1 MLRRTRTA
9 KVYKEP
15 ETEDDSDDI
24 TGNQKDGSEELD
36 EWLPN
41 LNEGKTKGRCQGGT
55 DETTEK
61 KKVSKRVAKPKEPK
75 PKEPKPKAERKPRAP
90 RVPKAKKEKTNT
102 ENQTEDAVLPKPES
116 HQHVPIKEERLS
128 INLSREFNNNAGVP
142 RDMLD
147 EGPSSSQH
155 FPKMKKEEPD
165 DSFTFDEPAQKKQ
178 KTTNMP
184 QGRPIKLKPGSSCV
198 EDLQMN
204 WDPIQVL
211 ANKTGVEQW
220 VCMNIAQ
227 LLQEENTIPFMVRY
241 RKELINHMDADA
253 VRDVQ
258 LALEE
263 LRSVAKKSRSVAQT
277 LKKEGVLTLDLEMVL
292 KNCTTADEIDHVYG
306 PYKKG
311 SKLSKARRAKELGLE
326 PVALALLQAPQTLD
340 LHSSILPNTKGLS
353 TLDEVAT
360 GVQEILADMIAKDK
374 ETLTHVQSLCDRSNV
389 TIHSSVS
396 KTALKEQQPQQGN
409 QKSKPKDIANFSLYT
424 DFTCDVHRIQHHQTL
439 AINRGENLKILTV
452 KVNIPDW
459 VKNDF
464 CRWCVNVRWRP
475 QGFAQPELMTILKN
489 ACEDSYKRFILPFL
503 SRGYRS
509 KLTASAEKESIAMF
523 VRNLRQ
529 RLLMCPVRGKVIMGV
544 DPGFH
549 HGCKLAI
556 LSPTS
561 QILHTDVVY
570 LHGSAK
576 YKEAEKLRHL
586 MFKHSCQTIVIG
598 NGKACRETEAF
609 FTDLI
614 KRRFFN
620 PIDVSYCITD
630 EAGASIYSVSPE
642 AVKEMP
648 DMDPNLRSAVS
659 IGRRVQDPLAE
670 LIKIDPKHI
679 GIGTYQHDVSQSLLR
694 AALDG
699 VVQEC
704 VSFVGV
710 DINICSETLMRHI
723 AGLNA
728 GRARNIMEWKEKNGP
743 FLNREQLKLVKGL
756 GPKSFQQCAG
766 FIRINPET
774 IPSICSKGNED
785 LEVQKQTAK
794 KRKVKGSDSTSGF
807 NPLDQTCIHPE
818 SYSIAFRFLSQIGGS
833 LDQMGSA
840 VLRQSV
846 ESSVQSSGLDVL
858 AKSLDTTPETL
869 QLIVDGLIQPP
880 GFDIRQDFEQ
890 ADFKRE
896 IVSMNDLHDGMV
908 LTGRVTN
915 TALFGAFVDIGVG
928 RSGLIPNRF
937 ITPEKLPVDQRRRS
951 LALGPGERV
960 EVRVMNVDLQRNRI
974 SLDLIRVLR

>member
-9 KVYKEP
+9 KVYTEP
-15 ETEDDSDDI
+15 ATDDESEDM
-24 TGNQKDGSEELD
+24 TGQQKGDSEELE

-41 LNEGKTKGRCQGGT
+41 SNEGKTKGRRQRGT
-55 DETTEK
+55 DETGEK
-61 KKVSKRVAKPKEPK
+61 KKVTKRVAKPKEPK
-75 PKEPKPKAERKPRAP
+75 PKAVRKPRAA
-90 RVPKAKKEKTNT
+90 RVPKVKKEKTNAKQ
-102 ENQTEDAVLPKPES
+102 QTEDAVLPKPELQ
-116 HQHVPIKEERLS
+116 QHVAVKEERLS
-128 INLSREFNNNAGVP
+128 INLSSNNAG
-142 RDMLD
+142 DMPD
-147 EGPSSSQH
+147 ECPSSSQH
-155 FPKMKKEEPD
+155 FPKVKKEEPD

-178 KTTNMP
+178 KTTNSA
-184 QGRPIKLKPGSSCV
+184 QGRPIKLKLSNSCV

-211 ANKTGVEQW
+211 AEKSGVEQW
-220 VCMNIAQ
+220 VCANIVQ
-227 LLQEENTIPFMVRY
+227 LFLEENTIPFMVRY

-258 LALEE
+258 LTLEE
-263 LRSVAKKSRSVAQT
+263 LRSVAKKSRSVSQT
-277 LKKEGVLTLDLEMVL
+277 LKKEGVLTSELEMAL
-292 KNCTTADEIDHVYG
+292 KNCTTANEIDHVYA

-326 PVALALLQAPQTLD
+326 PVALALLQEPQKLD
-340 LHSSILPNTKGLS
+340 LQSSIQPSTKGLS

-374 ETLTHVQSLCDRSNV
+374 ETLTYVQSLCDRSSV

-409 QKSKPKDIANFSLYT
+409 QKSKPKDIAKFSLYI
-424 DFTCDVHRIQHHQTL
+424 DFTCDVQRIQHHQTL

-452 KVNIPDW
+452 KVNIPDR

-475 QGFAQPELMTILKN
+475 QGFAWPELMTILKN
-489 ACEDSYKRFILPFL
+489 AVEDSYRRFILPFL
-503 SRGYRS
+503 SRGYRT

-529 RLLMCPVRGKVIMGV
+529 RLLMCPVRGRVIMGV

-549 HGCKLAI
+549 HGCKIAI

-570 LHGSAK
+570 LHGPAK
-576 YKEAEKLRHL
+576 HKEAEKLRHL

-614 KRRFFN
+614 KQRFFK
-620 PIDVSYCITD
+620 PLDVSYCITD

-728 GRARNIMEWKEKNGP
+728 GRARSIMEWKEKNGP

-774 IPSICSKGNED
+774 VRSSVCSGGNED
-785 LEVQKQTAK
+785 LKVPLKQTAEK
-794 KRKVKGSDSTSGF
+794 KKVKGSGSTSNQF

-818 SYSIAFRFLSQIGGS
+818 SYSIALRFLSQIGGS

-840 VLRQSV
+840 ALRQSI
-846 ESSVQSSGLDVL
+846 ESSVKSRGLDVL

-869 QLIVDGLIQPP
+869 QLIVDGLTQPP

-908 LTGRVTN
+908 VTGRVTN

-928 RSGLIPNRF
+928 RSGLIPKRF
-937 ITPEKLPVDQRRRS
+937 ITPDKLPVDQRQRS

-960 EVRVMNVDLQRNRI
+960 EVRVINVDLQRNRI

>member
-9 KVYKEP
+9 KVYTEP
-15 ETEDDSDDI
+15 ATDDESDGMA
-24 TGNQKDGSEELD
+24 GNQKDDSEELE

-41 LNEGKTKGRCQGGT
+41 LNEGKPKGSGRKET
-55 DETTEK
+55 DETAEK
-61 KKVSKRVAKPKEPK
+61 KKVTKRVAKPKEPK
-75 PKEPKPKAERKPRAP
+75 PKEPKPKAERKPRAA
-90 RVPKAKKEKTNT
+90 RVPKAKKEKANA
-102 ENQTEDAVLPKPES
+102 EQQTKDAVLPKLES
-116 HQHVPIKEERLS
+116 QQHVTVKEERLS
-128 INLSREFNNNAGVP
+128 INLNSNNAALP
-142 RDMLD
+142 RDMPD
-147 EGPSSSQH
+147 ECPSSSQH
-155 FPKMKKEEPD
+155 FPKVKKEEPD
-165 DSFTFDEPAQKKQ
+165 DSFTFEEPAQKKQ
-178 KTTNMP
+178 KTSNAT
-184 QGRPIKLKPGSSCV
+184 QGRPIKLKSANSYV

-204 WDPIQVL
+204 WDAIQVL
-211 ANKTGVEQW
+211 AVKTGVEQW
-220 VCMNIAQ
+220 VCANIVQ
-227 LLQEENTIPFMVRY
+227 LFQEENTIPFMVRY

-258 LALEE
+258 LTLEE
-263 LRSVAKKSRSVAQT
+263 LRSVAKKTKSVAQT
-277 LKKEGVLTLDLEMVL
+277 LKKEGVLTSELEVAL
-292 KNCTTADEIDHVYG
+292 KNCTTTDEIDHVYA

-326 PVALALLQAPQTLD
+326 PAAQALLQSPQTLD
-340 LHSSILPNTKGLS
+340 LHSSIQPNTKGLS

-374 ETLTHVQSLCDRSNV
+374 ETLTYVQSLCDRSAV

-396 KTALKEQQPQQGN
+396 KTALKEQQPQEGN
-409 QKSKPKDIANFSLYT
+409 QKSKPKDIAKFSLYA
-424 DFTCDVHRIQHHQTL
+424 DFTSDIHRIQHHQTL

-464 CRWCVNVRWRP
+464 CRWCINVRWRP
-475 QGFAQPELMTILKN
+475 QGFARPELMTVLKN
-489 ACEDSYKRFILPFL
+489 AAEDSYKRFILPFL

-509 KLTASAEKESIAMF
+509 KLTSSAEKESIAMF

-529 RLLMCPVRGKVIMGV
+529 RLLMCPVRGRVIMGV

-549 HGCKLAI
+549 HGCKIAI

-570 LHGSAK
+570 LHGHAK
-576 YKEAEKLRHL
+576 HKEAEKLGHL
-586 MFKHSCQTIVIG
+586 MFKYSCQTIVIG

-614 KRRFFN
+614 KRQFFK
-620 PIDVSYCITD
+620 PLDVSYCITD

-774 IPSICSKGNED
+774 VRSVSSGGNEG
-785 LEVQKQTAK
+785 LEVPLKKTAEK
-794 KRKVKGSDSTSGF
+794 KKKVKGF

-818 SYSIAFRFLSQIGGS
+818 SYSIALRFLSQIGGS

-840 VLRQSV
+840 ALRQTI
-846 ESSVQSSGLDVL
+846 ESSVKSSGLDVL

-869 QLIVDGLIQPP
+869 QLIVDGLTQPP

-896 IVSMNDLHDGMV
+896 IVSMSDLHDGMV

-951 LALGPGERV
+951 LALGPGQRV
-960 EVRVMNVDLQRNRI
+960 EVRVINVELQRNRI
-974 SLDLIRVLR
+974 TLDLIRLLR